1 MYETHNPGFCYH
13 CTGAIKENGLT
24 TKQRAPKDSYEFVR
38 SIVFTDDQVD
48 PRKVLCLH
56 LLTAHSTRW
65 NDNDDS
71 TIRPVTSL
79 LEKAK
84 NKHYSGAW
92 NNILPCYVVDREE
105 AWNGTTPENVKLHE
119 DPRKLSLED
128 QAIRDFEAKCRQ
140 YMDNNVDFDEA
151 LSTNAKHTRIAL
163 GGLEK
168 MPTISPHVYSL
179 LGPSHELR
187 IKQALAK
194 GVVRKKFVH
203 SNMELDESNEK
214 SLSFCLDDDDDD
226 DLSSRT
232 TTDASNRNW
241 VARSTHSPSRRSTI
255 GSSRKLDRGITMLK
269 SKRSKPREY
278 MAYRSKNDDT
288 QKGLMGI
295 KSSFRV
301 IKGAPS
307 KTSSTKSPFRS
318 IFDGHPSTNSLL
330 SATLSPET
338 IRRYRKCIYLNTPA
352 RCIELRN
359 KDHRIVPILVNYQI
373 QALVQT
379 VLEVLER
386 VNPDKWRKIIETAK
400 NTDEI
405 KKMLLCPE
413 IQNFAQSL
421 LGQSMMSSPEC
432 FVVSVA
438 TVANEIDFQF
448 ERVLEKEI
456 VALTLEIPSAPSLYA
471 LVSEIRNNIF
481 LDTKKTTQP
490 KDSTKKISLSPNE
503 QKHEKEN
510 NEKMYSNYDKKMPRA
525 NKNRKDRKDSLKGN
539 EKNKLPKENSDD
551 ITEKYFERCPK
562 KSLKTRTGEQR
573 ISSGNILAT
582 RTSNAKTWKG
592 AQDLGHL
599 DADHVILRRMTN
611 TQRILVGQM
620 CASLKGKRIN
630 NQGLI
635 NETVPLAALI
645 TPALSRD
652 SIKLLTRGT
661 MYAKPDTVKKQQEGT
676 EDNVAVPD
684 KLTGPLLAKI
694 RQDIAENET
703 KQRLKYFLT
712 WF

>member
-24 TKQRAPKDSYEFVR
+24 TKKRAPKDSYEFVR
-38 SIVFTDDQVD
+38 SIVFTNDQVD

-71 TIRPVTSL
+71 TIRPITPL

-128 QAIRDFEAKCRQ
+128 QAIRDFEAKCKQ

-187 IKQALAK
+187 IKQALAE
-194 GVVRKKFVH
+194 GVVRKKLVH

-255 GSSRKLDRGITMLK
+255 GSSRKLDRGITTLK
-269 SKRSKPREY
+269 SKRSNLKEY
-278 MAYRSKNDDT
+278 MVYKSKNDDT
-288 QKGLMGI
+288 QKGLMTV

-318 IFDGHPSTNSLL
+318 IFDGHLSTNSLL

-338 IRRYRKCIYLNTPA
+338 IRKYRKCIYLNTPA
-352 RCIELRN
+352 RCIEFRN

-386 VNPDKWRKIIETAK
+386 VNPEKWRKIIETAK
-400 NTDEI
+400 NTEEI

-421 LGQSMMSSPEC
+421 LGQSMMSSPES

-448 ERVLEKEI
+448 DRILEKEI

-481 LDTKKTTQP
+481 LETKKTTQP
-490 KDSTKKISLSPNE
+490 KDNTKKISLSPNK
-503 QKHEKEN
+503 QKDEKEN
-510 NEKMYSNYDKKMPRA
+510 NEKMYSNYDNKMPRT
-525 NKNRKDRKDSLKGN
+525 NRNRKDHNIQDNRIKKQDSLKGN
-539 EKNKLPKENSDD
+539 KKNKL
-551 ITEKYFERCPK
+551 
-562 KSLKTRTGEQR
+562 LKTKPGEQR

-703 KQRLKYFLT
+703 KQRLKYFLKCKT
-712 WF
+712 NNLNKA